1 MAWIAGPCGRSI
13 TQAAA
18 DFQAFF
24 QALPKH
30 NIAIF
35 SDGSQLA
42 DRRTGGGY
50 VGYPASRQITRG
62 AFSLSSNKE
71 VFDAE
76 AEAALLR
83 GAQAALN
90 CTSACFAT
98 NLWVFLDNV
107 EVAAREG

>member
-30 NIAIF
+30 HIAIF

-76 AEAALLR
+76 AEAAL
-83 GAQAALN
+83 N